1 MSVIFDRPTPSDH
14 PSITPMGILQQH
26 STANRSISEPG
37 ELEQFA
43 CLRRRPLLAQAEP
56 SFFGKHTFLSYNML
70 SQFVASSYRFVLVFP
85 APSLCSVDTVDFE
98 ERGTLDHSELNG
110 PSSPRNKL
118 PTSSPVNSP
127 RRARPVSS
135 CQALRHAVSNLNR
148 LDDFYCE
155 KIGAGFFSEV
165 FKVRSHFSLSNNLKQ
180 NADSFSLSS
189 PSPSGDGRREA
200 RIIINKIIVSPE
212 RFHEARISLQP
223 FRPLAVVFIVYAN
236 RKAPLRKIIML

>member
-14 PSITPMGILQQH
+14 PSITPMGILQH
-26 STANRSISEPG
+26 TTNRSISEPG

-43 CLRRRPLLAQAEP
+43 CLRRRPLLVQPEP
-56 SFFGKHTFLSYNML
+56 SSF
-70 SQFVASSYRFVLVFP
+70 
-85 APSLCSVDTVDFE
+85 DFD

-110 PSSPRNKL
+110 PSSLRNKL

-165 FKVRSHFSLSNNLKQ
+165 FKPAQMFAREYPRQKKKTANSADVLKDQPCTTLPNSYRACGASIKPLICSESWSLRALKLADDTLTYFTCVYIPKRLIEIMNFNL
-180 NADSFSLSS
+180 
-189 PSPSGDGRREA
+189 
-200 RIIINKIIVSPE
+200 
-212 RFHEARISLQP
+212 
-223 FRPLAVVFIVYAN
+223 
-236 RKAPLRKIIML
+236 